1 MRRAHGTP
9 ILADGVLGEQ
19 VALAGGRV
27 WMTNPLDAFSRRDQ
41 SLYLDWLAGRPD
53 GDEALKRAPVVVLVL
68 RHGDAARRLEHTSRV
83 RQVASDARAVLYVK
97 LR

>member
-1 MRRAHGTP
+1 
-9 ILADGVLGEQ
+9 
-19 VALAGGRV
+19 
-27 WMTNPLDAFSRRDQ
+27 
-41 SLYLDWLAGRPD
+41 
-53 GDEALKRAPVVVLVL
+53 VLVL